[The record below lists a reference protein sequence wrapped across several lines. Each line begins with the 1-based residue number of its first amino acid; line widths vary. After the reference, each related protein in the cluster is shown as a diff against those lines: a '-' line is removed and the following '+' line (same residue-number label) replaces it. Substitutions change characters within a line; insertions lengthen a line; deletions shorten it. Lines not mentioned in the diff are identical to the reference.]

1 MKHFFL
7 LLFLLGMAP
16 PLPATDL
23 LIEAESFKDKGGWR
37 VDQQFMDIMGSPYL
51 LAHGMGKPVKEA
63 ATSFHLPTADTLYIC
78 TRV

>member
-7 LLFLLGMAP
+7 LLFLLGMAS

-37 VDQQFMDIMGSPYL
+37 VDQQFMDIMGSP
-51 LAHGMGKPVKEA
+51 
-63 ATSFHLPTADTLYIC
+63 
-78 TRV
+78 